1 MSSMSYGC
9 ALGKY
14 KSLESQSFLGEKG
27 SERSFGRD
35 AGYSKFMRASTFSR
49 GVRSRKRCSP

>member
-1 MSSMSYGC
+1 MSYGC